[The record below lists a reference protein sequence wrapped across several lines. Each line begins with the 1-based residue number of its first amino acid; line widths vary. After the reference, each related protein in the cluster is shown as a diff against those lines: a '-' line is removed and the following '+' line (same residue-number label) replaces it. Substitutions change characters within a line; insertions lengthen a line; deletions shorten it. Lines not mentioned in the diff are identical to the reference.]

1 MPLQNEFGDPIIEQ
15 ATDIAPT
22 SGNVAVTNTS
32 GPVLAFNSGRK
43 YAVIVNDS
51 DADIYLA
58 LGVTAVVNKGILI
71 KAAGGSFEINDQN
84 MFRGVV
90 NGVTA
95 SGSKNVT
102 VSEIAG

>member
-1 MPLQNEFGDPIIEQ
+1 MPLINEFGDSIIEQ
-15 ATDIAPT
+15 ATDIAPVNSNVTVT
-22 SGNVAVTNTS
+22 STS
-32 GPVLAFNSGRK
+32 GPILAFNSGRK

-71 KAAGGSFEINDQN
+71 KAAGGSYEINADN

-102 VSEIAG
+102 VTEIAG